1 MCLSSTITA
10 VPVKIS
16 HWNSYNKNR
25 NMSSTKKKKIEK
37 WDSIF
42 EDETLL
48 KSLENHTVDT
58 ISIYETNLS

>member
-1 MCLSSTITA
+1 
-10 VPVKIS
+10 
-16 HWNSYNKNR
+16 
-25 NMSSTKKKKIEK
+25 MSSTKKKKVEK

-42 EDETLL
+42 KDETLL